1 MEKRLDRETY
11 MQVIRE
17 HMKTSYLLKDD
28 KINAILPRFLAS
40 LESHL
45 HTLEEMEAEGD
56 LSGLGVAGHKVKG
69 ALLNLGLFELADTAS
84 TIEQQGKQLDH
95 DTDYPSLIAHLKH
108 SITIITGD

>member
-1 MEKRLDRETY
+1 

-28 KINAILPRFLAS
+28 KINAILPRFFAS

-45 HTLEEMEAEGD
+45 HTLEEMEAAGD

-84 TIEQQGKQLDH
+84 TIEQQGKQLDP
-95 DTDYPSLIAHLKH
+95 DTDYSSLIAHLKR
-108 SITIITGD
+108 SITIITGG

>member
-1 MEKRLDRETY
+1 MDRETY

-45 HTLEEMEAEGD
+45 QTLEEMEAEGD
-56 LSGLGVAGHKVKG
+56 LSGLGVTGHKVKG

-84 TIEQQGKQLDH
+84 TIEQQAKQLDH

-108 SITIITGD
+108 SITILTGG

>member
-1 MEKRLDRETY
+1 

-17 HMKTSYLLKDD
+17 HMKTSYLLEDD

-45 HTLEEMEAEGD
+45 QTLEEMEAEEN
-56 LSGLGVAGHKVKG
+56 LSGLGVTGHKVKG

-84 TIEQQGKQLDH
+84 IIEQQGKQLDH